1 MLLIGAALMGNSL
14 LKLLN
19 NELGADP
26 KNLLT
31 FEFRFPQNELM
42 RPVDKYRGVG
52 LWEIFPVTGL
62 TFERMWERV
71 QAIPGVRSAA
81 AISRAPLSGGAM
93 GMPFLIE
100 GRPLPESGR
109 GRGAAYFAITPRYF
123 ETMKIPILRGRD
135 FTRSDTASSALVM
148 IINKTMADRF
158 WEGKDPIGQHVTL
171 DFVPNEQPRVIV
183 GVVGDSVI
191 GRFQRQPTPFMYVP
205 HLQQQ
210 DRWQGPAWD
219 YRAMMAFVMR
229 TDGDPMALAPAVRR
243 AVADVDRSKPAGNIR
258 TVEQYLGQ
266 QARGLELYATLLGIF
281 GVAAGLL
288 AALGIYGVMA
298 YTVAQR
304 TREIGIRM
312 ALGAGG
318 TRVMRLVILRALVLI
333 AIGLVLGLGGA
344 LGLTRVLA
352 SELYEVSPTDPVT
365 FTVVTIGLTV
375 VALVACL
382 IPTRRAMSVNPIVAL
397 RYE

>member
-1 MLLIGAALMGNSL
+1 
-14 LKLLN
+14 
-19 NELGADP
+19 LGADP

-31 FEFRFPQNELM
+31 FEFRFSQDELM

-62 TFERMWERV
+62 TFDRVWERV
-71 QAIPGVRSAA
+71 QTIPGVRSAA
-81 AISRAPLSGGAM
+81 AISRAPLSGNAM
-93 GMPFLIE
+93 GMQFFVE
-100 GRPLPESGR
+100 GKPRPETGR
-109 GRGAAYFAITPRYF
+109 GQGAAYFAITPRYF
-123 ETMKIPILRGRD
+123 ETMRIPILRGRD
-135 FTRSDTASSALVM
+135 FTRRDTASSQLVM
-148 IINKTMADRF
+148 IINKTLADRF
-158 WEGKDPIGQHVTL
+158 FEGEDPIGKSITL
-171 DFVPNEQPRVIV
+171 DFVPNEQPRTIV
-183 GVVGDSVI
+183 GVVGNSVI

-210 DRWQGPAWD
+210 NRWLGPSWD

-229 TDGDPMALAPAVRR
+229 TDGEPMALAPGVRS
-243 AVADVDRSKPAGNIR
+243 AVADIDRTKPAGNIR

-266 QARGLELYATLLGIF
+266 QARGMELYATLLGIF
-281 GVAAGLL
+281 GLAAGLL

-318 TRVMRLVILRALVLI
+318 GRVMRLVTLRALILI

-344 LGLTRVLA
+344 FGLTRVLA
-352 SELYEVSPTDPVT
+352 SELYEVSPTDPLT
-365 FTVVTIGLTV
+365 FTVVTLALTI
-375 VALVACL
+375 VALAACL
-382 IPTRRAMSVNPIVAL
+382 IPTRRAMSVDPTVAL

>member
-1 MLLIGAALMGNSL
+1 
-14 LKLLN
+14 
-19 NELGADP
+19 
-26 KNLLT
+26 
-31 FEFRFPQNELM
+31 
-42 RPVDKYRGVG
+42 
-52 LWEIFPVTGL
+52 
-62 TFERMWERV
+62 
-71 QAIPGVRSAA
+71 
-81 AISRAPLSGGAM
+81 
-93 GMPFLIE
+93 
-100 GRPLPESGR
+100 
-109 GRGAAYFAITPRYF
+109 
-123 ETMKIPILRGRD
+123 
-135 FTRSDTASSALVM
+135 M

-210 DRWQGPAWD
+210 NRWQGPAWD

-229 TDGDPMALAPAVRR
+229 TDGDPMALAPAVRT
-243 AVADVDRSKPAGNIR
+243 AVADVDRGKPAGNIR

-266 QARGLELYATLLGIF
+266 QARGMELYATLLGIF
-281 GVAAGLL
+281 GSAAGLL

-318 TRVMRLVILRALVLI
+318 SRVMRLVIVRALILI
-333 AIGLVLGLGGA
+333 VIGLVLGLGGA
-344 LGLTRVLA
+344 VGLTRVLA
-352 SELYEVSPTDPVT
+352 SELYEVSPTDPLT

-375 VALVACL
+375 VALAACL
-382 IPTRRAMSVNPIVAL
+382 IPTRRALRVDPTVAL